1 VSDNSRA
8 YNSVWQLR
16 SDAWCRLEEA
26 SDRLTRPTTGGELK
40 EECVTICKDLLAT
53 LTPLEPYWA
62 YPGTPQFSRVQRLFS
77 GGSYDKFAQ
86 AVARINRALTTE
98 SYRTGDVDRAGLDDT
113 DMFPADPRTL
123 EQQPVSQREK
133 PYFEVLVVEK
143 MTEARS
149 AAAQRGPRLAAS
161 RR

>member
-40 EECVTICKDLLAT
+40 EEYVTICRDLLGT

-62 YPGTPQFSRVQRLFS
+62 YPGPPQFSRMQRLFS

-86 AVARINRALTTE
+86 SVARINRALTTE
-98 SYRTGDVDRAGLDDT
+98 SYRTGDVDHAGLDDT
-113 DMFPADPRTL
+113 DMFPADPRSL
-123 EQQPVSQREK
+123 EQQPGAQRDK
-133 PYFEVLVVEK
+133 PYFEVLSS
-143 MTEARS
+143 TR
-149 AAAQRGPRLAAS
+149 
-161 RR
+161 